1 MSQEN
6 PSLQLDVEFIYL
18 PVINYSMQQNRIPV
32 VRLLSIKNNTEHPLA
47 DLKVFLTLEPEFA
60 SVSPVMVEKLASGE
74 IITITGLNLML
85 DPSFFI
91 QQTERLSGTIVL
103 VVSDEENVFFQ
114 EKYPVDILA
123 FDQWGGI
130 QVLPELLSA
139 FVVPNHPVLT
149 GVLSRASSILKE
161 WSGNSS
167 LDAYQSCNPNRVK
180 LQLAALYEAIK
191 EQHIAYCTPPSS
203 FGDAGQRV
211 RLSDNV
217 LSGKLGTCL
226 DLSLL
231 YASCAEA
238 MGLHPLLVIIQGH
251 AFVGC
256 WLIDGTFPD
265 AVNDDPSL
273 LTKRTADGIN
283 EVILLEAT
291 CMTDG
296 NNVTFDTAVGL
307 ANDKMLAVNDFTCFI
322 DVARSRFAHILPLP
336 QRVMHGK
343 AWTVS
348 PEVAQIPKGGLYIS
362 PVSAPEEIKQYDL
375 DNQDSYVE
383 FTKQLLWERKLLD
396 LSLRNNFLNL
406 RITRNALQ
414 VISADI
420 DKMEDAFSDGTE
432 FQILGKPSDW
442 DNPLYDFGLYGTLTE
457 SDPMIGLIKQ
467 ELTQKRLRTYL
478 TEQDLKKSLTYL
490 YRSSRI
496 ALEENGANTLYLAL
510 GLLRWYETEHSERPR
525 YAPILLLP
533 VEMIRKS
540 VSKGYIIRAR
550 EEESMLNI
558 TLLEMLRQNF
568 GITISG
574 LDSLP
579 KDENGTDVKRIFSIF
594 RKAVMNEKRWDVE
607 EQAIL
612 GTFSFSKFIMW
623 NDIHSNAE
631 ELSKNKIVG
640 SLMSGKME
648 WEVAEV
654 DANAVEL
661 DHALTPAD
669 IALPVSADSSQLEAV
684 YEAVNEKSFILHG
697 PPGTGKSQTITNII
711 ANALYQGKRVL
722 FVAEKMAALSV
733 VQKRLMN
740 IGLAPFCL
748 ELHSNKARKTDVLSQ
763 LKESTEIFRYKEPE
777 EFKEES
783 ERLFKMRQ
791 QINGYVEALHRIY
804 PCGISVY
811 EAITRYSSIDE
822 TEEIMIPA
830 SLLASLTKEQFNE
843 WNHAVEELIGVGKV
857 SGHSHQH
864 PLTGI
869 NIMEYSSQ
877 LKEEA
882 DKLLKDYMILLQ
894 KMEEKMN
901 RCFSNYGIGNKCTE
915 KLLDNFV
922 RFIRILM
929 QLPGMTGNLML
940 LTDLDENVDKIGRII
955 EHGRKRDEFCNLL
968 KQSFEDTFLTLPVQQ
983 KISEWKDI
991 TQSWFLPRLLKQ
1003 RKFCKELSLFSL
1015 QGRVN
1020 KEQVLPALQQLLF
1033 YQQQKQEVDSSSRW
1047 FEDLFGNKSHPGEE
1061 QWDDIEVMSKAILQ
1075 LNRLLV
1081 EVVDDPM
1088 SIRRV
1093 KEKLA
1098 EQLSGGYSLFRQMN
1112 RELLEGLVYDW
1123 ECIKQLE
1130 KSMLQLLGV
1139 SKEVLHACEDDWL
1152 AGASRQC
1159 EIWARNT
1166 DKLKDW
1172 YRWLNVSRRF
1182 EACGLTS
1189 VFAAYTE
1196 RNLPAERMMNIYLKG
1211 FYHSFI
1217 EYAIGKEQ
1225 VLQFFNGELFNDSI
1239 RRFRELNTEYQELI
1253 KKELYTKLASN
1264 IPSFVLAAA
1273 QSSEVGILQKCIRSN
1288 GRGMSIRKLFDSISN
1303 LLSRMCPCMLMSPM
1317 SVAQYINVNH
1327 DKFDLVVFDEASQMP
1342 TCEAVGAIARGN
1354 HVVVVGDPKQ
1364 MPPTNFFTS
1373 NSVDEE
1379 HIEIEDLESIL
1390 DDCLALSMPSKYLL
1404 WHYRSK
1410 HESLIAFSNSQ
1421 YYDNK
1426 LLTFPSPDDLAAKVT
1441 LVPIEGYYDKGKSRQ
1456 NQAEAQAVVDEI
1468 VRRLSDPELR
1478 NQSIGVVTFSSVQQT
1493 LIEDM
1498 LSDVVLQNAELEN
1511 LAFNREEPV
1520 FIKNLENVQGDERD
1534 VILFSVGYGPDVN
1547 GRVSLNFGPLNRD
1560 GGERRLNVAVSRA
1573 RYEMKVFSTL
1583 RADQIDLKKTSS
1595 IGVAGLKY
1603 FLEYAGK
1610 GTGVL
1615 NHSYAA
1621 VAEEVEMGEL
1631 IAAALREKGHQVK
1644 TKIGCSGFKVDVG
1657 IIDPN
1662 DTSRYMLGILC
1673 DGENYR
1679 AAKTARDREIV
1690 QDSVLKMLGWNICKV
1705 WTLDWWEDSQKVI
1718 DHIEVE
1724 LKRAECGKSQRS
1736 VPVISLASGSGEVQK
1751 EGLLCHAQHCL
1762 VKLPEQVI
1770 REEVKTASPEIYEKT
1785 LLNSVNV
1792 SAWELMMPRREP
1804 RIRKQLNEIMRTEAP
1819 ISRSL
1824 LSSRIFNAYGILR
1837 KTARLI
1843 EWMDG
1848 ILDKTPYYK
1857 QEIDGLVFYWNT
1869 KEEADSYTGFRI
1881 DSKREAVDLPPRE
1894 VANAARNILEQQ
1906 VALPLV
1912 DLMRVTAQL
1921 LGYARFGLNVET
1933 AMRRGVQILLDGEEV
1948 KIEGGKILMK

>member
-6 PSLQLDVEFIYL
+6 PSSQLDVEFIYL

-32 VRLLSIKNNTEHPLA
+32 IRLLSIKNNTERPLT
-47 DLKVFLTLEPEFA
+47 DLKVSLTLEPEFA
-60 SVSPVMVEKLASGE
+60 LVSPVMVEKLASGE
-74 IITITGLNLML
+74 IIKITGLHLTL

-91 QQTERLSGTIVL
+91 QQTERLSGSIVL
-103 VVSDEENVFFQ
+103 VVSNGADEFFR
-114 EKYPVDILA
+114 EKYPIDILA

-139 FVVPNHPVLT
+139 FVVPNHPILT
-149 GVLSRASSILKE
+149 GIISRASSILKE

-167 LDAYQSCNPNRVK
+167 LDAYQSCNPNRIK
-180 LQLAALYEAIK
+180 LQLAALYESIK
-191 EQHIAYCTPPSS
+191 EQHIAYCTPPPS

-217 LSGKLGTCL
+217 LSGKLATCL
-226 DLSLL
+226 DMSLL
-231 YASCAEA
+231 YASCVEA
-238 MGLHPLLVIIQGH
+238 MGLHPLIVIIKGH

-256 WLIDGTFPD
+256 WLIDVTFPD

-291 CMTDG
+291 CMNDG

-322 DVARSRFAHILPLP
+322 DVARSRFVHILPLP

-343 AWTVS
+343 AWTAS
-348 PEVAQIPKGGLYIS
+348 PDVAQVPEGGLHIGS
-362 PVSAPEEIKQYDL
+362 ACAPEEIKQYDL
-375 DNQDSYVE
+375 DNQDCNVE

-414 VISADI
+414 VISVDI
-420 DKMEDAFSDGTE
+420 DKMEDAFSDGME
-432 FQILGKPSDW
+432 FQILGKPADW
-442 DNPLYDFGLYGTLTE
+442 DNPLYDFGLYGGLTE
-457 SDPMIGLIKQ
+457 SDPMTGLIKQ

-490 YRSSRI
+490 YRSSKI

-550 EEESMLNI
+550 EEETMLNI

-579 KDENGTDVKRIFSIF
+579 KDENGADVKRIFSIF
-594 RKAVMNEKRWDVE
+594 RKAVMNEKRWDIE

-654 DANAVEL
+654 DANAIEL
-661 DHALTPAD
+661 DRTLTPAD

-733 VQKRLMN
+733 VQKRLTN

-748 ELHSNKARKTDVLSQ
+748 ELHSNKARKTDVLGQ

-777 EFKEES
+777 EFKEEA

-791 QINGYVEALHRIY
+791 QINRYVEALHRIY

-830 SLLASLTKEQFNE
+830 SLLASLTKEQLNE

-857 SGHSHQH
+857 SGHSHNH

-894 KMEEKMN
+894 EMQGKMN
-901 RCFSNYGIGNKCTE
+901 KCFFNYGIENKCTE
-915 KLLDNFV
+915 KLLDNFIL
-922 RFIRILM
+922 FIQTLM
-929 QLPGMTGNLML
+929 QLPGMTGNLIL
-940 LTDLDENVDKIGRII
+940 LTDLDENVDKIRRII
-955 EHGRKRDEFCNLL
+955 EHGRKRDELCGLL
-968 KQSFEDTFLTLPVQQ
+968 KQTFEDTFLTFPAQQ
-983 KISEWKDI
+983 KLEEWKEI

-1003 RKFCKELSLFSL
+1003 RSFCKELSLFSS
-1015 QGRVN
+1015 QGRVG
-1020 KEQVLPALQQLLF
+1020 KEHVLPALQQLLF
-1033 YQQQKQEVDSSSRW
+1033 YQQQKQEVDNNSRW
-1047 FEDLFGNKSHPGEE
+1047 FQDLFGNKAHPGEE
-1061 QWDDIEVMSKAILQ
+1061 RWDDIEVMSEAMLQ
-1075 LNRLLV
+1075 LNRLLMG
-1081 EVVDDPM
+1081 VVDDTV
-1088 SIRRV
+1088 SVRRV

-1098 EQLSGGYSLFRQMN
+1098 EQLSEGYSLFRQMN
-1112 RELLEGLVYDW
+1112 RELLEGLVHDW

-1139 SKEVLHACEDDWL
+1139 STEVLHTGEDDWL
-1152 AGASRQC
+1152 AGALRQC
-1159 EIWARNT
+1159 GIWVKNT
-1166 DKLKDW
+1166 EKLKDW

-1182 EACGLTS
+1182 EACSLNS

-1196 RNLPAERMMNIYLKG
+1196 RNLPTERMMNIYLKG
-1211 FYHSFI
+1211 FYRSFT

-1239 RRFRELNTEYQELI
+1239 RRFRELNTRYQELI

-1317 SVAQYINVNH
+1317 SVAQYIDVNH

-1498 LSDVVLQNAELEN
+1498 LSDAVLQDADLEN

-1615 NHSYAA
+1615 NHSYATA
-1621 VAEEVEMGEL
+1621 SEDSEISTL
-1631 IAAALREKGHQVK
+1631 IATALREKGHQVK
-1644 TKIGCSGFKVDVG
+1644 TRIGCSGFRVDVG
-1657 IIDPN
+1657 IIDP
-1662 DTSRYMLGILC
+1662 DDPSRYLLGVLC

-1679 AAKTARDREIV
+1679 TAKTARDREIV
-1690 QDSVLKMLGWNICKV
+1690 QGSVLKMLGWNICKV
-1705 WTLDWWEDSQKVI
+1705 WTMDWWEDSQKVI
-1718 DHIEVE
+1718 DYIEE
-1724 LKRAECGKSQRS
+1724 KLKSVQCGRLGLPAQ
-1736 VPVISLASGSGEVQK
+1736 VTALAPVSGEVQK
-1751 EGLLCHAQHCL
+1751 AGLLCSVQRCL
-1762 VKLPEQVI
+1762 VKS
-1770 REEVKTASPEIYEKT
+1770 VKPEIYEKT
-1785 LLNSVNV
+1785 SLSSVNL
-1792 SAWELMMPRREP
+1792 SAWELMMPRRES
-1804 RIRKQLNEIMRTEAP
+1804 RIIKQLEEVMCTEAP

-1824 LSSRIFNAYGILR
+1824 LINRIFDAYGVLR

-1843 EWMDG
+1843 VWMDS

-1857 QEIDGLVFYWNT
+1857 QDIDGLIFYWNT
-1869 KEEADSYTGFRI
+1869 KEDAESYTGFRV

-1894 VANAARNILEQQ
+1894 VANAVRSILEQQ
-1906 VALPLV
+1906 AALPLA
-1912 DLMRVTAQL
+1912 DLMRVTARL
-1921 LGYARFGLNVET
+1921 LGFSRFGLNVET

-1948 KIEGGKILMK
+1948 KIEGDKILMK